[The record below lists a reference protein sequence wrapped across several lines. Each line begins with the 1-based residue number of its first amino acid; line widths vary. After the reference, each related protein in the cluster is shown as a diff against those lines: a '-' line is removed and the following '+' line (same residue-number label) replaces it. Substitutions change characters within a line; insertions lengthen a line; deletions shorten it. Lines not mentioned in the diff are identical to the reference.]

1 MNYYKILVSSI
12 LFLTST
18 ICYSSNTHI
27 NIIEDDILFDEKGIL
42 ADRNERARE
51 EKQFFFDRLKY
62 DPFLIRLPSQILV
75 KQLSLGQN
83 FLHHNLIG
91 STIYVEQLMFNAY
104 SLQKVRHLP
113 KKVNFDKLPIG
124 LKIAVRTAS
133 QGGEWVLYI
142 PSHLMQL
149 KSDIGPIRHDE
160 PVKLTLKIV
169 SINSIKTAING

>member
-1 MNYYKILVSSI
+1 MKIYRLLISSI

-18 ICYSSNTHI
+18 MCFSSSSHI
-27 NIIEDDILFDEKGIL
+27 SLAEDTTLLDEEVIL

-62 DPFLIRLPSQILV
+62 DPFLIRLPNQILV

-83 FLHHNLIG
+83 FLHHDLIG

-104 SLQKVRHLP
+104 SLQKVRNLP
-113 KKVNFDKLPIG
+113 KKLNFNKLPLG
-124 LKIAVRTAS
+124 LKIAVRKAL
-133 QGGEWVLYI
+133 QGGKWFFYI

-149 KSDIGPIRHDE
+149 KSDNGPIRHDE
-160 PVKLTLKIV
+160 PVKFILKIV
-169 SINSIKTAING
+169 SME